1 MKINELS
8 LKYLVFFFFLQ
19 SAKFANC
26 NLTLQL
32 LAHILEYLPGYLQK
46 LPAASR
52 GHGEGLLLI
61 PFIQ

>member
-8 LKYLVFFFFLQ
+8 LKYLVIFFLQ
-19 SAKFANC
+19 SAKFSNC